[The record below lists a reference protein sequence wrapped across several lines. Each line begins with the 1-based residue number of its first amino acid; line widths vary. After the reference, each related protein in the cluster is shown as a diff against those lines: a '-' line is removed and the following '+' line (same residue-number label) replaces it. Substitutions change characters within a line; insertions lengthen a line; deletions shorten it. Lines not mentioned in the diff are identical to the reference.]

1 MTTALLIF
9 IVLTSLALGYCVGLV
24 QGGIHIYTDKKPL
37 VPSAKNEE
45 PQYNEDYTHLLPP
58 DMQEYF
64 KKNSGFIK

>member
-1 MTTALLIF
+1 MTALS
-9 IVLTSLALGYCVGLV
+9 IVFGIVAGYVIGV
-24 QGGIHIYTDKKPL
+24 MQGGIHIYTDKKPL

-45 PQYNEDYTHLLPP
+45 TQYNEDYTHLLPP